1 MALVVLASLQAGLDA
16 QDLAFTGPAGVRLV
30 FVADSS
36 GANQLPASRG
46 PVVAQ
51 DQMTVQKKDTSM
63 LRVSLSII
71 LLAGWTVATPVAR
84 SAANDQIQK
93 LTIKGSVTYEAGA
106 ALPPGSRAV
115 IELRHLPA
123 LPDAPAVADQR
134 IDLEGKQSPVSFEL
148 TLERFKLVGSATY
161 FVRGAIVSE
170 KRAIWTADD
179 IKIDVTQS
187 TVDVKEITLRPV
199 KAGAPVQDSVPR

>member
-1 MALVVLASLQAGLDA
+1 
-16 QDLAFTGPAGVRLV
+16 
-30 FVADSS
+30 
-36 GANQLPASRG
+36 
-46 PVVAQ
+46 
-51 DQMTVQKKDTSM
+51 M
-63 LRVSLSII
+63 LRVGLSII
-71 LLAGWTVATPVAR
+71 LLAGWTAATAVAR
-84 SAANDQIQK
+84 PAADDQIQK

-134 IDLEGKQSPVSFEL
+134 IDLEGKQSPVSFEF
-148 TLERFKLVGSATY
+148 TLERFKLVAGGTY

-179 IKIDVTQS
+179 VKIDVTQS
-187 TVDVKEITLRPV
+187 TVDVKEITLRPA
-199 KAGAPVQDSVPR
+199 KAGAPVPR

>member
-1 MALVVLASLQAGLDA
+1 
-16 QDLAFTGPAGVRLV
+16 
-30 FVADSS
+30 
-36 GANQLPASRG
+36 
-46 PVVAQ
+46 VAQ
-51 DQMTVQKKDTSM
+51 DQLTVQKKDTPM

-84 SAANDQIQK
+84 SAANDQIQT

-134 IDLEGKQSPVSFEL
+134 IDLEGKQSPVPFEF
-148 TLERFKLVGSATY
+148 TLERFTLVGGATY

-199 KAGAPVQDSVPR
+199 KASAPVLDSVPR

>member
-1 MALVVLASLQAGLDA
+1 MLGMHTSRLRLR
-16 QDLAFTGPAGVRLV
+16 PAC
-30 FVADSS
+30 DSS
-36 GANQLPASRG
+36 
-46 PVVAQ
+46 
-51 DQMTVQKKDTSM
+51 MTVPKKDTPM

-71 LLAGWTVATPVAR
+71 VLAVWTVATPVAR
-84 SAANDQIQK
+84 PAAHEQIQK
-93 LTIKGSVTYEAGA
+93 LTIKGSVAYEAGA
-106 ALPPGSRAV
+106 ALPAGSRVV

-123 LPDAPAVADQR
+123 LPNAPAVVDQR

-148 TLERFKLVGSATY
+148 TLERFKLVGNATY

-187 TVDVKEITLRPV
+187 TVDVKEIALRPV
-199 KAGAPVQDSVPR
+199 KAGAPVPDSVPR

>member
-1 MALVVLASLQAGLDA
+1 
-16 QDLAFTGPAGVRLV
+16 
-30 FVADSS
+30 
-36 GANQLPASRG
+36 
-46 PVVAQ
+46 
-51 DQMTVQKKDTSM
+51 M

-71 LLAGWTVATPVAR
+71 LLAGWTVVTAVAQ
-84 SAANDQIQK
+84 SAANDPLQQ
-93 LTIKGSVTYEAGA
+93 LTIKGSVTYEAEE

-134 IDLEGKQSPVSFEL
+134 IDLEGKPSPVPFEF
-148 TLERFKLVGSATY
+148 TVERFKLVGSATY

-170 KRAIWTADD
+170 KRAIWSADD

-187 TVDVKEITLRPV
+187 TVDVKEITLRLV
-199 KAGAPVQDSVPR
+199 KAGAPGLDSVPR

>member
-1 MALVVLASLQAGLDA
+1 
-16 QDLAFTGPAGVRLV
+16 
-30 FVADSS
+30 
-36 GANQLPASRG
+36 
-46 PVVAQ
+46 
-51 DQMTVQKKDTSM
+51 M

-71 LLAGWTVATPVAR
+71 LLAGWTVASPVAR
-84 SAANDQIQK
+84 SAANDQIQE

-123 LPDAPAVADQR
+123 LPDAPAVVDQR
-134 IDLEGKQSPVSFEL
+134 IDLEGKPSPVPFEF
-148 TLERFKLVGSATY
+148 TVERFKLVGGSTY
-161 FVRGAIVSE
+161 FVRCAIVSE

-187 TVDVKEITLRPV
+187 TVDVKEITVKPV
-199 KAGAPVQDSVPR
+199 RAGAAVLDSAPR

>member
-1 MALVVLASLQAGLDA
+1 
-16 QDLAFTGPAGVRLV
+16 
-30 FVADSS
+30 
-36 GANQLPASRG
+36 
-46 PVVAQ
+46 
-51 DQMTVQKKDTSM
+51 M

-71 LLAGWTVATPVAR
+71 LLAGWTVATPMAR
-84 SAANDQIQK
+84 PAADDQPK
-93 LTIKGSVTYEAGA
+93 ELTIKGSVTYEAGA

-123 LPDAPAVADQR
+123 LPDAPGIAYQQ

-161 FVRGAIVSE
+161 FVRGIIVSE
-170 KRAIWTADD
+170 NRAIWTTDD

-199 KAGAPVQDSVPR
+199 KAGAPVLDSVPR

>member
-1 MALVVLASLQAGLDA
+1 
-16 QDLAFTGPAGVRLV
+16 
-30 FVADSS
+30 
-36 GANQLPASRG
+36 
-46 PVVAQ
+46 
-51 DQMTVQKKDTSM
+51 MTVQKKDTPM

-71 LLAGWTVATPVAR
+71 LLAGWTVAIPVAR
-84 SAANDQIQK
+84 SAADDEMK
-93 LTIKGSVTYEAGA
+93 TLTIEGSVTYEAGA

-134 IDLEGKQSPVSFEL
+134 IDLEGKPSPVPFEF
-148 TLERFKLVGSATY
+148 TVERFKLVGSATY

-170 KRAIWTADD
+170 NRAIWTADD

-199 KAGAPVQDSVPR
+199 KAGAPALDSVLR

>member
-1 MALVVLASLQAGLDA
+1 
-16 QDLAFTGPAGVRLV
+16 
-30 FVADSS
+30 
-36 GANQLPASRG
+36 
-46 PVVAQ
+46 
-51 DQMTVQKKDTSM
+51 M

-71 LLAGWTVATPVAR
+71 LLAGTVATPVAR

-93 LTIKGSVTYEAGA
+93 LTIKGSVAYEAGA

-123 LPDAPAVADQR
+123 LPNAPAVVDQR
-134 IDLEGKQSPVSFEL
+134 IDLEGKQSPVSFEF
-148 TLERFKLVGSATY
+148 TLERFRLVGSATY

-170 KRAIWTADD
+170 QRAIWTADD
-179 IKIDVTQS
+179 VKIEVTQS

-199 KAGAPVQDSVPR
+199 KAGAPTLDSLLR

>member
-1 MALVVLASLQAGLDA
+1 M
-16 QDLAFTGPAGVRLV
+16 FT
-30 FVADSS
+30 
-36 GANQLPASRG
+36 
-46 PVVAQ
+46 AQ
-51 DQMTVQKKDTSM
+51 DQMTVQKKDTPM

-71 LLAGWTVATPVAR
+71 LFAGWTVATPVAR

-93 LTIKGSVTYEAGA
+93 LTLKGSIAYEAGA

-115 IELRHLPA
+115 IELRHQPA

-134 IDLEGKQSPVSFEL
+134 IDLEGKQSPVPFEF

-170 KRAIWTADD
+170 KGVIWTADS
-179 IKIDVTQS
+179 IKIDMTES
-187 TVDVKEITLRPV
+187 TVDVNEITLKR
-199 KAGAPVQDSVPR
+199 

>member
-1 MALVVLASLQAGLDA
+1 
-16 QDLAFTGPAGVRLV
+16 
-30 FVADSS
+30 
-36 GANQLPASRG
+36 
-46 PVVAQ
+46 
-51 DQMTVQKKDTSM
+51 M

-71 LLAGWTVATPVAR
+71 LLAWTVATPVAG
-84 SAANDQIQK
+84 SAARDQIQK

-123 LPDAPAVADQR
+123 LPDAPAVAAQR
-134 IDLEGKQSPVSFEL
+134 IDLEGKQSPVAFEF

-161 FVRGAIVSE
+161 FVRGVIVSE
-170 KRAIWTADD
+170 NRAIWTTDD
-179 IKIDVTQS
+179 IKVDVSQS

-199 KAGAPVQDSVPR
+199 KAGAPTPDSVLR

>member
-1 MALVVLASLQAGLDA
+1 MLD
-16 QDLAFTGPAGVRLV
+16 GI
-30 FVADSS
+30 
-36 GANQLPASRG
+36 N
-46 PVVAQ
+46 
-51 DQMTVQKKDTSM
+51 MTVRKKDTPM

-71 LLAGWTVATPVAR
+71 LLAGWTVASPAAR
-84 SAANDQIQK
+84 SAANDQVQK

-106 ALPPGSRAV
+106 ALPPGSRAI

-123 LPDAPAVADQR
+123 LPDAPAVVDQR

-148 TLERFKLVGSATY
+148 TLERFKLVGGATY

-170 KRAIWTADD
+170 TRAIWSADD
-179 IKIDVTQS
+179 IKIDATQS

-199 KAGAPVQDSVPR
+199 KAGD